1 MNFRKFLHDIQTS
14 TDHYTTAEAAEFLDL
29 ELERI
34 RHLVRIG
41 ILTPVEGGGRGRN
54 FYFTKEA
61 LEEVDKK
68 MEPYR

>member
-14 TDHYTTAEAAEFLDL
+14 TEYYTTAEAAEFLDL

-34 RHLVRIG
+34 RHLVRVG
-41 ILTPVEGGGRGRN
+41 VLVPMEGGGRGRN
-54 FYFTKEA
+54 FYFSKEA
-61 LEEVDKK
+61 LEEIDKK